1 MTSIFSKV
9 TDYFTDKNSKQKF
22 LNTKKNINQFINET
36 DDLVNQLI
44 TILINDFLKD
54 DKYLALQLL
63 NSNIC
68 KDTAIYLSDNL
79 EKQLK
84 TIDINDKKILFQKEK
99 INCNSYNS
107 CSQILNNVKINSNG
121 EISKKQICDNIA
133 IFNIR
138 IINLV
143 AALLMNI
150 DPSNNLAIKRMETL
164 FKSINDDSE
173 LQIDICQKKEDN
185 ALLEQLGI
193 KELLNLYMYNLLLN
207 NNDVSLVNEYNNLV
221 ALLAENLTPRN
232 ITQILFDDVKL
243 ATQKIKKSLI
253 LHHKK
258 IIGDFK
264 ISNMT
269 PTKDNTSTIRNT
281 NNNNV
286 RKLIQNETQTK
297 TFEEQKTL
305 INQQQKQLNNTS
317 NTIQKQKEL
326 FDNQK
331 EIISQQMNNI
341 TEIKKE
347 LELIKQNQ
355 NKTNSLDNKLKD
367 LSAKLNILTKQ
378 QNNSEVMELKTEI
391 EALLNQAKKD
401 RISSQKGGATA
412 ETLSRFKDFIN
423 KYYVSDNNIK
433 NTFFDLF
440 NRKFKI
446 PESVN
451 TICENIGEDN
461 VLRLPFNSN
470 DKAINKYL
478 NVYNNLSFFY
488 MNKTQEMVNILEK
501 ELLEIKYNTDNTKVI
516 ELKIRKLT
524 EKQLLQIESNVRN
537 LLNNY
542 ISDIHVFYI
551 EGISAL
557 NEYLA
562 LKK

>member
-9 TDYFTDKNSKQKF
+9 TDYFTDKNSKQKY
-22 LNTKKNINQFINET
+22 LNTKKNIKQFINET

-84 TIDINDKKILFQKEK
+84 HIDINNKKILFQKEK

-107 CSQILNNVKINSNG
+107 CSQILNDIKINSNDK
-121 EISKKQICDNIA
+121 ISKKQICDNIA

-164 FKSINDDSE
+164 FKSINDDKE
-173 LQIDICQKKEDN
+173 LQINICQKKEDN
-185 ALLEQLGI
+185 TLLEQLGI

-207 NNDVSLVNEYNNLV
+207 NNNVSLVNEYNNLV
-221 ALLAENLTPRN
+221 SLLAENLTPRN
-232 ITQILFDDVKL
+232 ITQILFDDVKI
-243 ATQKIKKSLI
+243 ATQKIKKSLL

-258 IIGDFK
+258 IIGEFK

-269 PTKDNTSTIRNT
+269 PTKDNTKTIRNT

-286 RKLIQNETQTK
+286 RKLIQNEIQTK

-305 INQQQKQLNNTS
+305 LNQQQKKLNNTS
-317 NTIQKQKEL
+317 DTIKRQKEL

-331 EIISQQMNNI
+331 EIISKQMNNI
-341 TEIKKE
+341 TQIKKE

-355 NKTNSLDNKLKD
+355 NKTNSIDTKLKD
-367 LSAKLNILTKQ
+367 LTTKLNVLAKQ
-378 QNNSEVMELKTEI
+378 QNNSEIIELKTEI
-391 EALLNQAKKD
+391 ESLLQETKNQ
-401 RISSQKGGATA
+401 RINSQKGGATA
-412 ETLSRFKDFIN
+412 ETLTRFKEFIN

-433 NTFFDLF
+433 NSFFDLF
-440 NRKFKI
+440 NRKFKL

-451 TICENIGEDN
+451 TICENVNEDN
-461 VLRLPFNSN
+461 VLILPFNSN
-470 DKAINKYL
+470 DIYINKYL
-478 NVYNNLSFFY
+478 NIYNNLSSYY
-488 MNKTQEMVNILEK
+488 MSKTQDMVNILEK
-501 ELLEIKYNTDNTKVI
+501 ELLEIKYNPDNTKVI

-524 EKQLLQIESNVRN
+524 EKQLLQLESKVRN

-542 ISDIHVFYI
+542 ISDIHIFYI